1 MTKVTKKTENTSRAV
16 GRRKCA
22 SARVRIEKGEG
33 KIIVNGKDF
42 KVYFPHFEQQD
53 IILSPL
59 KTLSKEKDLNISVK
73 VVGGGKKGQAAA
85 VCHGI
90 ARALV
95 EWNEEFK
102 KTLKTQGFLTR
113 DSRVK
118 ERKKFGLKKARKAPQ
133 WSKR

>member
-1 MTKVTKKTENTSRAV
+1 MTKVAKKSDDMSRAV
-16 GRRKCA
+16 GRRKRA

-53 IILSPL
+53 IVLSAL
-59 KTLSKEKDLNISVK
+59 KTLAKEKDLNVSVK
-73 VVGGGKKGQAAA
+73 VAGGGKTGQAVA
-85 VCHGI
+85 VSHGI

-95 EWNEEFK
+95 EWNAESK
-102 KTLKTQGFLTR
+102 KTLKTQGLLTR
-113 DSRVK
+113 DSRIK
-118 ERKKFGLKKARKAPQ
+118 ERKKFGLKKARRAPQ

>member
-1 MTKVTKKTENTSRAV
+1 MTKVAKKSDDMSRAV
-16 GRRKCA
+16 GRRKRA

-53 IILSPL
+53 IVLSAL
-59 KTLSKEKDLNISVK
+59 KTLAKEKDLNVSVK
-73 VVGGGKKGQAAA
+73 VAGGGKKGQAVA
-85 VCHGI
+85 VSHGI

-95 EWNEEFK
+95 EWNAESK
-102 KTLKTQGFLTR
+102 KTLKTQGLLTR
-113 DSRVK
+113 DSRIK
-118 ERKKFGLKKARKAPQ
+118 ERKKFGLKKARRAPQ